1 MTATYT
7 FQTLDDAP
15 ILLFTANADYHIA
28 TDLPH
33 STKDLLRILDKQ
45 PQPVVYVLNL
55 LNVLPSVDEVMVAA
69 TTVGRGDKP
78 TYHHPNL
85 KKVIAVT
92 VDELMIAGLKGLE
105 NAVFGSLHLHHFR
118 TLEAALEEAYASV

>member
-1 MTATYT
+1 MANFT
-7 FQTLDDAP
+7 FQTLSDAP

-28 TDLPH
+28 TDLPY
-33 STKDLLRILDKQ
+33 STKELLQILDKQ

-85 KKVIAVT
+85 KKVILVT
-92 VDELMIAGLKGLE
+92 VDELLIAGLKGLE
-105 NAVFGSLHLHHFR
+105 STVFGSLHVYHFP
-118 TLEAALEEAYASV
+118 TLEAALEDAYASV